1 MSGCLS
7 EALKRLEK
15 WAAENQWISKA
26 SARSCIWKRATPWG
40 STGQDWLARKQQR
53 ASRTCRVLADN
64 KWKMLPASA
73 SAAEKATC
81 VLGCASNTAARQAE
95 DVVFLHLHTE
105 HHPQFWAPQYKKD
118 AVRLEQVQDLEQ
130 CVLLVLKGGS
140 KGEISLLSSTT

>member
-1 MSGCLS
+1 
-7 EALKRLEK
+7 
-15 WAAENQWISKA
+15 
-26 SARSCIWKRATPWG
+26 
-40 STGQDWLARKQQR
+40 
-53 ASRTCRVLADN
+53 
-64 KWKMLPASA
+64 MLPASA

-130 CVLLVLKGGS
+130 CVLLIVKGGS